1 MESKLPPLTMSL
13 HDEGHA
19 VFNLKA
25 DELQNRAMRALS
37 YLQADRPDLARRAL
51 VFGVMS
57 ARQAERG
64 Q

>member
-1 MESKLPPLTMSL
+1 MSL